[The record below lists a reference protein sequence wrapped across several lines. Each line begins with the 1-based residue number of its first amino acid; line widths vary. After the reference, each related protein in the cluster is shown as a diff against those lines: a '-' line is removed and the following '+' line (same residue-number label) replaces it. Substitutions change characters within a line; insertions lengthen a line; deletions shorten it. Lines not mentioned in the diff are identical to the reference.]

1 MERIFSGLFKQL
13 MFDGDERG
21 LTETLQG
28 QNHPIGQQAV
38 HQNPAEEPIII
49 TKCSCSTLLFT
60 LRNLRFL
67 WELDMT
73 FTKEIH
79 TNIINFFISNKEN

>member
-1 MERIFSGLFKQL
+1 MERIFSGLLKQL

-49 TKCSCSTLLFT
+49 TKCSCSA
-60 LRNLRFL
+60 LRFL
-67 WELDMT
+67 WELDVA
-73 FTKEIH
+73 FTKQIH
-79 TNIINFFISNKEN
+79 TINFFISNKGN

>member
-1 MERIFSGLFKQL
+1 

-49 TKCSCSTLLFT
+49 TKCSFSTLLFT
-60 LRNLRFL
+60 LRNLCFI
-67 WELDMT
+67 WELDMV

-79 TNIINFFISNKEN
+79 TNTIIFFISNKGN